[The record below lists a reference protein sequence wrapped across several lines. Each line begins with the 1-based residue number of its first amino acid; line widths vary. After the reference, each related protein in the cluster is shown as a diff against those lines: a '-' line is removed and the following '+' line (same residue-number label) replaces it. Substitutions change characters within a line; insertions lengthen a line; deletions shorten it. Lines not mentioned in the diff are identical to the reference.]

1 MDVPRA
7 DDRRSTPWDRSAKY
21 VEEEDADGTPEK
33 DVLDADE

>member
-1 MDVPRA
+1 MEVPRA

-21 VEEEDADGTPEK
+21 VEDDADGTPEK